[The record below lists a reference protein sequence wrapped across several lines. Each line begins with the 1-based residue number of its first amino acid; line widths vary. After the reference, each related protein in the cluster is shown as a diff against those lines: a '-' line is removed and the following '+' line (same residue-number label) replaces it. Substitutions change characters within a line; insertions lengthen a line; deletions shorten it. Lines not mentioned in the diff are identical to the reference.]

1 MQRALKTETM
11 MMTLMILFFHDKKG
25 TVMNIIKRM
34 DEQVKS
40 YTGWLDAK
48 IGEKSANL
56 TRENLY
62 ISILVLVVDEIAKE
76 FFGYPL
82 PLLVWPPTFVSILGF
97 VTFVN
102 ITSIFLRIA
111 LGRPDREDLA
121 KRVKVQ
127 NA

>member
-1 MQRALKTETM
+1 
-11 MMTLMILFFHDKKG
+11 
-25 TVMNIIKRM
+25 M
-34 DEQVKS
+34 DEQVKA
-40 YTGWLDAK
+40 YTGWLGADGGEQDAAA
-48 IGEKSANL
+48 IRDAFYLGAL
-56 TRENLY
+56 V
-62 ISILVLVVDEIAKE
+62 VLVHEIAKE